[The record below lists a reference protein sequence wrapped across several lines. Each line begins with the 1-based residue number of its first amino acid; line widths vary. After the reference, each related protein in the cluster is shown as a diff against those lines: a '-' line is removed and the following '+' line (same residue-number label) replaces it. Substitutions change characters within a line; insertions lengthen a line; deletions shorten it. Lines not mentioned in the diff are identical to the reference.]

1 MMRRLRE
8 IPCRLLAR
16 TALQRSVLVDLIQC
30 ASRTS
35 QFQEKHLFRF
45 PQLAQRVVQDNQSPN
60 ERSTGSVTE
69 FFQSQGRY
77 QHSFKYMTHTLSV
90 WLVVNA
96 IYSSVVQY
104 TVSVMMACLI
114 STHNVIRI

>member
-16 TALQRSVLVDLIQC
+16 TDLQPRVLVDLIQC
-30 ASRTS
+30 ARRRS

-45 PQLAQRVVQDNQSPN
+45 PQLAQRVVQNNQSPN
-60 ERSTGSVTE
+60 EKSTGSVTE

-90 WLVVNA
+90 WLVA
-96 IYSSVVQY
+96 IQYNSVVQY
-104 TVSVMMACLI
+104 TVSVMLACLI